1 MAKKD
6 RIKSKS
12 IYTIRRKHQS
22 VVSGTVYEHDHITIL
37 PTDGIYDDEIAFYP
51 ESNFKYKVGDNTN
64 EKKRHTRGG
73 WEKPGDGETTWW
85 TKNDIDSSS
94 TISDE
99 SQIVLKP
106 NYSSLKD
113 FAYYG
118 SAEELIRATV
128 NDIIARFPGGIKYY
142 GSSTAPTIQYG
153 GETYYLVSNEFEI
166 DCWSAGNVF
175 SGDVTN
181 PMRILSSSYMNY
193 NIGDTEQTLSQPN
206 IRIIGDCPNSIIG
219 TVTIGETTLNIYKD
233 GESKNHLI
241 TEQQNAKG

>member
-118 SAEELIRATV
+118 SAEEQDRQ
-128 NDIIARFPGGIKYY
+128 RHYRPYY
-142 GSSTAPTIQYG
+142 RSR
-153 GETYYLVSNEFEI
+153 
-166 DCWSAGNVF
+166 SAF
-175 SGDVTN
+175 
-181 PMRILSSSYMNY
+181 
-193 NIGDTEQTLSQPN
+193 
-206 IRIIGDCPNSIIG
+206 
-219 TVTIGETTLNIYKD
+219 
-233 GESKNHLI
+233 
-241 TEQQNAKG
+241 